1 MSILRELRQRCV
13 KKPWSEQVAWL
24 EQIARWLGLMFPAG
38 HWRLVPRPY
47 FLNRHPVPQSIVAA
61 PSVQDAIVE
70 STRSPRDSAHGGRFL
85 VKWLPLIA
93 ICVVLSL
100 IVRPGGI
107 LAQTPIAAPTIN
119 SVTPGD
125 GRLTIEWS
133 APAGVTGITAYDLH
147 YIETSADETVEGNW
161 TKVEDVWTGSGDLDY
176 TLSGLDNGVG
186 YDVQMRTVA
195 TTDGAWS
202 GTSIGTPR
210 IPSPAITSVVTGDEA
225 LTVVWTAPAVA
236 ATTAIDAYDLRHIK
250 TSEDEAVD
258 ANWTVVEKFWTSGS
272 LHGVLP
278 GLANGAG
285 YDVQVRAASDTD
297 GAWSPTSTGTPAEH
311 GNSTGAA
318 TTITLGT
325 PLGGAIDPGTDEDY
339 FKLVLSKATTILIRT
354 TGDLDTAG
362 ELLDNGGAQL
372 DMNDDGD
379 LPESPAN
386 FLIWRAARAGT
397 YYVKVS
403 SSEEATGEYILD
415 VRAIGDTSSRSNAIS
430 VDPDSSTLALVD
442 ELNDTDF
449 YRLALLEDSD
459 ILVRTS
465 GAIPVTVLEL
475 VDNSGGSIVHTDY
488 GYLPP
493 IDRHA
498 VVRSNLAAG
507 TYFIKVTGPLHGEPG
522 PYTLHVNA
530 VAEPGGTMADAT
542 HLSLHR
548 AEGGRIDPAT
558 DADYFRI
565 IADEEMSILVRGV
578 SETVDIDGSLLDS
591 SGNPIQAN
599 FYEESFHRAHAF
611 TVRATLEA
619 GTYFIK
625 VTRTGGAD
633 TGPYSI
639 LMINDWQLEYL
650 LGKCSGINSSFNDP
664 LFGCQ
669 WNLANTGQLEGTSG
683 EDINVGDVWSG
694 GNTGSG
700 IYVVVVDQQLALK
713 HEDLNVD
720 ETRSHTP
727 ADLSRRFDNSHG
739 TKVAGIIAARDNDV
753 GGIGVAPDATV
764 IGHTIAV
771 PGQSIG
777 SRIVDEADAMTRNS
791 GVAAVSNNSWG
802 GANGP
807 GLALAHQHWEAAVKT
822 GVTTGYG
829 GKGVLYV
836 FGAGNDAE
844 LGGNANLDEFKN
856 HFHVTTVCA
865 TNDLGQRTSYSNHGA
880 NLWVCAP
887 SGDRTENRP
896 GIVTTENYSTYV
908 DDFSGTS
915 AAAPTVSGV
924 AALVRAANT
933 SLTWRDVKLILA
945 ASARKNDASNTGWE
959 QGALKFG
966 STTEH
971 YWFNHEYGFG
981 VVDAGSAV
989 TMAKTW
995 VNVPSLARESTE
1007 YDNAQVT
1014 IPDDETTVSRTI
1026 AVGDGVEFVE
1036 FVEIEADFQI
1046 DNFRQLEVTLESPSG
1061 AVSVISP
1068 SYAGTYAYLCGSRG
1082 YFSSLYSCSL
1092 NGSFRFGSA
1101 KHLGENPEG
1110 EWKLRIT
1117 DRRSGLTRGTL
1128 RSWRLT
1134 IYGHRNTPAAPTID
1148 KVAPGN
1154 EALTIAWSAPTNEVD
1169 PENRTSS

>member
-1 MSILRELRQRCV
+1 MMAMSVMKEFRQRYV

-24 EQIARWLGLMFPAG
+24 EQISQWLGQMLPASQC
-38 HWRLVPRPY
+38 RLVPRPY
-47 FLNRHPVPQSIVAA
+47 FLNRHPVPKSTVAT
-61 PSVQDAIVE
+61 PSVQNPTVE
-70 STRSPRDSAHGGRFL
+70 STRSPRDSAHGGRLL
-85 VKWLPLIA
+85 VKLLSVIA

-100 IVRPGGI
+100 TVRPGII
-107 LAQTPIAAPTIN
+107 LAQTLIAAPTIN
-119 SVTPGD
+119 SVTPSD
-125 GRLTIEWS
+125 GNLFIEWT
-133 APAGVTGITAYDLH
+133 APPGVTGITAYDLR
-147 YIETSADETVEGNW
+147 YIETSADETVDGNW
-161 TKVEDVWTGSGDLDY
+161 TVL
-176 TLSGLDNGVG
+176 
-186 YDVQMRTVA
+186 
-195 TTDGAWS
+195 
-202 GTSIGTPR
+202 
-210 IPSPAITSVVTGDEA
+210 
-225 LTVVWTAPAVA
+225 
-236 ATTAIDAYDLRHIK
+236 
-250 TSEDEAVD
+250 
-258 ANWTVVEKFWTSGS
+258 EKFWTSGS

-278 GLANGAG
+278 GLTNGTG

-297 GAWSPTSTGTPAEH
+297 GAWSSTSTGTPAEH
-311 GNSTGAA
+311 GDTTAAA
-318 TTITLGT
+318 TNLTLGT

-339 FKLVLSKATTILIRT
+339 FKLVLSKATTILVRT
-354 TGDLDTAG
+354 TGDLDTVG
-362 ELLDNGGAQL
+362 ELLDSGGSQL
-372 DMNDDGD
+372 EMNDDGD

-403 SSEEATGEYILD
+403 SSDEATGEYILD
-415 VRAIGDTSSRSNAIS
+415 VRAIVDTSSRSNAIS

-459 ILVRTS
+459 ILIRTS

-475 VDNSGGSIVHTDY
+475 VDNNGGSIIHTDY

-507 TYFIKVTGPLHGEPG
+507 TYFIKVTGPRHGDSG
-522 PYTLHVNA
+522 PYTLHVNTI
-530 VAEPGGTMADAT
+530 AEPGDTIADAT
-542 HLSLHR
+542 QLSLHR

-565 IADEEMSILVRGV
+565 VADEEMSILVRGV
-578 SETVDIDGSLLDS
+578 SETVDIDGALLNS

-611 TVRATLEA
+611 TVRATLEP

-625 VTRTGGAD
+625 VTRSGGAD

-639 LMINDWQLEYL
+639 LMINDSQLEHL
-650 LGKCSGINSSFNDP
+650 LGKCSGLNVTFNDP

-669 WNLANTGQLEGTSG
+669 WNLENTGQLGGTSG
-683 EDINVGDVWSG
+683 EDINVADVWSG
-694 GNTGSG
+694 GNTGAG
-700 IYVVVVDQQLALK
+700 IYVVVVDQQLYLK
-713 HEDLNVD
+713 HEDLNTD

-739 TKVAGIIAARDNDV
+739 TNVAGIIAAQDNDV

-777 SRIVDEADAMTRNS
+777 DRIVDEADVMTRNS
-791 GVAAVSNNSWG
+791 DVAAVFNNSWT

-807 GLALAHQHWEAAVKT
+807 ELAIAHQHWEAAVKT
-822 GVTTGYG
+822 GVTEGYG

-836 FGAGNDAE
+836 FAAGNGAAIE
-844 LGGNANLDEFKN
+844 GNANLDEFKN
-856 HFHVTTVCA
+856 HFHVMTVCA
-865 TNDLGQRTSYSNHGA
+865 TNDLGQRSSYSNQGA

-908 DDFSGTS
+908 DDFGGTS

-945 ASARKNDASNTGWE
+945 ASARKNDASNTGWA
-959 QGALKFG
+959 QGALQYR
-966 STTEH
+966 SPTEH

-989 TMAKTW
+989 NMAKTW
-995 VNVPSLARESTE
+995 VNVPSLASESTA
-1007 YDNAQVT
+1007 YDNV
-1014 IPDDETTVSRTI
+1014 P
-1026 AVGDGVEFVE
+1026 GD
-1036 FVEIEADFQI
+1036 
-1046 DNFRQLEVTLESPSG
+1046 
-1061 AVSVISP
+1061 
-1068 SYAGTYAYLCGSRG
+1068 
-1082 YFSSLYSCSL
+1082 
-1092 NGSFRFGSA
+1092 
-1101 KHLGENPEG
+1101 NP
-1110 EWKLRIT
+1110 
-1117 DRRSGLTRGTL
+1117 
-1128 RSWRLT
+1128 
-1134 IYGHRNTPAAPTID
+1134 
-1148 KVAPGN
+1148 
-1154 EALTIAWSAPTNEVD
+1154 
-1169 PENRTSS
+1169 

>member
-1 MSILRELRQRCV
+1 MNIVRELRQRYV
-13 KKPWSEQVAWL
+13 KKSWSEQVAWL
-24 EQIARWLGLMFPAG
+24 EQISRWPGQMLPAG

-47 FLNRHPVPQSIVAA
+47 FLNRHPDPKFQSATLNVHH
-61 PSVQDAIVE
+61 VLVE
-70 STRSPRDSAHGGRFL
+70 SDRSPRDSVHGARFL
-85 VKWLPLIA
+85 AKWLLLIA
-93 ICVVLSL
+93 ICVTLSL
-100 IVRPGGI
+100 VVGPGGI
-107 LAQTPIAAPTIN
+107 LAQTPIAAPTID

-125 GRLTIEWS
+125 GRLTIGWT
-133 APAGVTGITAYDLH
+133 APPGVTGITAYDLR
-147 YIETSADETVEGNW
+147 YIKTSVDETVASNW
-161 TKVEDVWTGSGDLDY
+161 SEIEDIWTTGSGNLEDGLG
-176 TLSGLDNGVG
+176 GLDNGVG
-186 YDVQMRTVA
+186 YDVQMRTV
-195 TTDGAWS
+195 TSTDGAWS
-202 GTSIGTPR
+202 GTSTGTPR
-210 IPSPAITSVVTGDEA
+210 IPSPAITSVITGDGA

-236 ATTAIDAYDLRHIK
+236 ATTAIDAYDLRHIE
-250 TSEDEAVD
+250 TSKDETAD

-278 GLANGAG
+278 GLVNGTG
-285 YDVQVRAASDTD
+285 YDVQMRAASDTD
-297 GAWSPTSTGTPAEH
+297 GAWSSTSTGTPAEH

-325 PLGGAIDPGTDEDY
+325 PLGGAIDPGADEDY
-339 FKLVLSKATTILIRT
+339 FKLALSPATTILIRT
-354 TGDLDTAG
+354 SGDLDTVG
-362 ELLDNGGAQL
+362 ELLDSGGSQL

-386 FLIWRAARAGT
+386 FLMWRAARAGT

-415 VRAIGDTSSRSNAIS
+415 VRAIVDTSSRSNAIS
-430 VDPDSSTLALVD
+430 VDPDSSTLALVED
-442 ELNDTDF
+442 LNDTDF

-507 TYFIKVTGPLHGEPG
+507 TYFIKVTGPRHGEPG

-578 SETVDIDGSLLDS
+578 SETVDIDGALLDS
-591 SGNPIQAN
+591 SGDAIQAN

-625 VTRTGGAD
+625 VTRSGGAD

-639 LMINDWQLEYL
+639 LMINDSQLEDL
-650 LGKCSGINSSFNDP
+650 LNKCSGLNATFNDP

-669 WNLANTGQLEGTSG
+669 WNLANTGQLGGTSG
-683 EDINVGDVWSG
+683 EDISVVNVWSA
-694 GNTGSG
+694 NDTGAG

-720 ETRSHTP
+720 EARSHTP

-753 GGIGVAPDATV
+753 GGIGVAPDVTV

-791 GVAAVSNNSWG
+791 DVAAVFNNSWS
-802 GANGP
+802 GAYGP
-807 GLALAHQHWEAAVKT
+807 ELALAHQHWEAAVKT
-822 GVTTGYG
+822 GVTEGYG

-844 LGGNANLDEFKN
+844 LEGNANLDEFKN

-865 TNDLGQRTSYSNHGA
+865 TNDLGQRSVYSNQGA

-915 AAAPTVSGV
+915 AAAPVVSGV

-933 SLTWRDVKLILA
+933 SLTWRDVKLVLA
-945 ASARKNDASNTGWE
+945 ASARKNDSSNTGWE
-959 QGALKFG
+959 QGSLKYG
-966 STTEH
+966 SATEH
-971 YWFNHEYGFG
+971 YSFNHEYGFG

-995 VNVPSLARESTE
+995 VNVPSLASESTA
-1007 YDNAQVT
+1007 YDRLPVR
-1014 IPDDETTVSRTI
+1014 IPDDRTTVSRPIT
-1026 AVGDGVEFVE
+1026 VGDGVEFVE

-1061 AVSVISP
+1061 AVS
-1068 SYAGTYAYLCGSRG
+1068 
-1082 YFSSLYSCSL
+1082 
-1092 NGSFRFGSA
+1092 
-1101 KHLGENPEG
+1101 
-1110 EWKLRIT
+1110 
-1117 DRRSGLTRGTL
+1117 
-1128 RSWRLT
+1128 
-1134 IYGHRNTPAAPTID
+1134 
-1148 KVAPGN
+1148 
-1154 EALTIAWSAPTNEVD
+1154 
-1169 PENRTSS
+1169 